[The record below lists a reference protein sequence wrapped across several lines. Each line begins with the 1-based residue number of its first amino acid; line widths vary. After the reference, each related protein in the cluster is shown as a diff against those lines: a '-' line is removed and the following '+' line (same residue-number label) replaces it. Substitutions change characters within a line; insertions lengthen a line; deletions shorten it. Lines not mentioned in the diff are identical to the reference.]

1 VYQVDIIDGNSYFN
15 YTDKSIDILF
25 HPSIKESNYNNIKF
39 VKIQCLEVLS
49 DGVKGINLEIK
60 EPDIKEKIKEAQ
72 KKYGNYILER
82 VVYKDLKINNIWSE
96 KVWEEKKVVKMEQV
110 L

>member
-1 VYQVDIIDGNSYFN
+1 MYQVDIIDGNSYFN

-25 HPSIKESNYNNIKF
+25 HPSIEESNYNNIKL
-39 VKIQCLEVLS
+39 VKVQCLEVLS
-49 DGVKGINLEIK
+49 DGIKGINLEIK
-60 EPDIKEKIKEAQ
+60 KPGIKEKIKEIQ

-96 KVWEEKKVVKMEQV
+96 KLWEEKKVAKMEQV

>member
-1 VYQVDIIDGNSYFN
+1 MYQVDIIDGNSYIN

-25 HPSIKESNYNNIKF
+25 HPSIKESNYSQIKL

-82 VVYKDLKINNIWSE
+82 VIYKDLKINNIWSE
-96 KVWEEKKVVKMEQV
+96 KLWEEKKVAKMEQV